1 MTKLIHGE
9 EEAQKAQDAA
19 RALFGAGKS
28 AQDMPCTAIDENDFT
43 DGTVTVID
51 LLLKTKLTPSKSE
64 ARRLIMQ
71 GGVTVDD
78 MKVTKPDETVAKA
91 QFEEKGYIVIKKGKK
106 AFHKVSL

>member
-1 MTKLIHGE
+1 
-9 EEAQKAQDAA
+9 
-19 RALFGAGKS
+19 
-28 AQDMPCTAIDENDFT
+28 
-43 DGTVTVID
+43 
-51 LLLKTKLTPSKSE
+51 
-64 ARRLIMQ
+64 MQ